1 MVEFA
6 LALPLLLLLIFG
18 IIEVGRMVFTY
29 SSVVNASREAVRY
42 GSATGKISSA
52 SPILKYQDC
61 AGITG
66 AARKVDFGAGITVP
80 DIEVYYYNP
89 GGGLIGTCANA
100 SHGDQSGA
108 GCSWEGTDDGSLPNN
123 VPGDIETG
131 SRILVCTKGHW
142 YSIVPG
148 ITGFSTRDLHS
159 KTARTILGTI
169 YVSGDALEPPTT
181 VPGGIYDITPLP
193 SDTPTHTPA
202 PSATHTAGPSPTPTS
217 TFTLTLTP
225 TKTNTPTVT
234 KTPTVTHTPTLT
246 NTPTRTH
253 TPTATSTPVCQVHF
267 VSESG
272 GANTQQ
278 YAAVFTNVG
287 STPAGLTSIF
297 VAWPNLPSGIKLTQ
311 ATSTLGGTIFNGNSG
326 GPSKTINLNES
337 LPAGGSVTYSFTFS
351 TNFGA
356 QVSMGDFSVFLT
368 TNLTVC
374 SPGVSDE

>member
-42 GSATGKISSA
+42 GSATGLASGSS
-52 SPILKYQDC
+52 PTLKYQDC

-66 AARKVDFGAGITVP
+66 AARGVDFGAGITVP
-80 DIEVYYYNP
+80 DVEVYFYNP
-89 GGGLIGTCANA
+89 GGGLIGTCSNG
-100 SHGDQSGA
+100 SHGDQSGH
-108 GCSWEGTDDGSLPNN
+108 GCSWEGSDDGSLPDN
-123 VPGDIETG
+123 VPDDIETG
-131 SRILVCTKGHW
+131 SRVLVCTTGHW

-148 ITGFSTRDLHS
+148 ITGFSTRNLHS
-159 KTARTILGTI
+159 KSSRTILGTI
-169 YVSGDALEPPTT
+169 YVSGDALVPPTT
-181 VPGGIYDITPLP
+181 VPGGIYDITPIP
-193 SDTPTHTPA
+193 SDTPTDTPT
-202 PSATHTAGPSPTPTS
+202 ATFTITAGPSPTPTA
-217 TFTLTLTP
+217 TFTLTPTP
-225 TKTNTPTVT
+225 TASRTPTVTNTPTVT
-234 KTPTVTHTPTLT
+234 RTPTRT
-246 NTPTRTH
+246 NTPTITN
-253 TPTATSTPVCQVHF
+253 TPVCVVHF

-278 YAAVFTNVG
+278 YSASFTNVG
-287 STPAGLTSIF
+287 SIDVGLNNIF

-311 ATSTLGGTIFNGNSG
+311 ATSSIGGTIFNGNAN
-326 GPSKTINLNES
+326 GPSKTINLNET
-337 LPAGGSVTYSFTFS
+337 LPAGGSVTFSFTFS

-356 QVSMGDFSVFLT
+356 QVTMGDFSVFMT